1 MTWAGIRE
9 NMAPQQKYSLLAE
22 SFFGSFMFIQ
32 LLAVS
37 ILTPA
42 YVASSIADEK
52 ERKTLEFM
60 LATDLRNREIVL
72 SKLFSRLANL
82 TLFILTGLPILSILQ
97 FLGGGPRSREAL
109 IKHLKLDVRG
119 FYRDLELLRAAHIA
133 VTLTERRYT
142 LGERVENAIARLPFP
157 DPRLTL
163 GDALQLAK
171 GRGPAHRKLKEQIS
185 EITG

>member
-1 MTWAGIRE
+1 MAKKRSRHVNSTLKAVTAERAG
-9 NMAPQQKYSLLAE
+9 
-22 SFFGSFMFIQ
+22 
-32 LLAVS
+32 
-37 ILTPA
+37 
-42 YVASSIADEK
+42 
-52 ERKTLEFM
+52 
-60 LATDLRNREIVL
+60 
-72 SKLFSRLANL
+72 RLYRL
-82 TLFILTGLPILSILQ
+82 LQ

-133 VTLTERRYT
+133 VTLAERRYT
-142 LGERVENAIARLPFP
+142 LEESVEQAIARLPFP